1 MALRA
6 EAGFGGEARGASSA
20 VGESVTDAAQANGL
34 AKPAV
39 LAVPEGFLTRAL
51 ELFESGGGE
60 GKVTAAEAGGVG
72 LKALGEFVDPSVAD
86 AEKPGNADG
95 GPFGRGRL
103 PPLPDELLDD
113 TGFEAA
119 APGKRRTPA
128 RGTSFLNVDQ
138 ARLAS
143 ARRFVARSL
152 GAHGAIIWS
161 EFRPRPESSREAE
174 LYHIN
179 LIGDVAH
186 RKQGCSNAG
195 IRWCWLDL
203 ISAQTAKPW
212 EPQMNTDKHR

>member
-1 MALRA
+1 LALRA

-20 VGESVTDAAQANGL
+20 VVEGVTDAAQANGL

-39 LAVPEGFLTRAL
+39 LAMPKSFLAGVI

-60 GKVTAAEAGGVG
+60 GKVAAAEAGRVG
-72 LKALGEFVDPSVAD
+72 LKAFGEFVDPRVAD

-95 GPFGRGRL
+95 GPFGCGRL

-113 TGFEAA
+113 AGFEAA
-119 APGKRRTPA
+119 ASGKRRTPA

-152 GAHGAIIWS
+152 GAHGAISPRRIVS
-161 EFRPRPESSREAE
+161 E
-174 LYHIN
+174 
-179 LIGDVAH
+179 
-186 RKQGCSNAG
+186 K
-195 IRWCWLDL
+195 
-203 ISAQTAKPW
+203 
-212 EPQMNTDKHR
+212 